1 VPKLAAISGYEAE
14 MPAPDLKKAAL
25 INVELGLGYL
35 GQGQVARAKNKL
47 THAVKL
53 APELPETHSA
63 MAHFQEMVGDNV
75 EAEKSHK
82 KSIKEAS
89 NKGAF
94 YNNYGVFLC
103 RQKRYKEADE
113 IFQNAL
119 NDKDYD
125 HSAEVYENAGIC
137 ALKWPNNEKARTY
150 LEAAVRRDPSRT
162 NAMLELAGLNL
173 NQGQIQK
180 VNELL
185 GRYKTVAE
193 PSARSLWLGIQAA
206 KANND
211 IESQETQILLLKNL
225 FEDSPEYQSYLKM
238 SGLKTDH
245 LK

>member
-1 VPKLAAISGYEAE
+1 
-14 MPAPDLKKAAL
+14 
-25 INVELGLGYL
+25 
-35 GQGQVARAKNKL
+35 
-47 THAVKL
+47 
-53 APELPETHSA
+53 
-63 MAHFQEMVGDNV
+63 
-75 EAEKSHK
+75 
-82 KSIKEAS
+82 
-89 NKGAF
+89 
-94 YNNYGVFLC
+94 
-103 RQKRYKEADE
+103 
-113 IFQNAL
+113 
-119 NDKDYD
+119 
-125 HSAEVYENAGIC
+125 VYENAGIC